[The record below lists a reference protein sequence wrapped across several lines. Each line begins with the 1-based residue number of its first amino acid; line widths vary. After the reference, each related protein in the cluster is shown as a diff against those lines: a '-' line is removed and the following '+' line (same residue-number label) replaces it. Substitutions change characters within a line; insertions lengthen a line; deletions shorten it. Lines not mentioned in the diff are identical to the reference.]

1 MDYKWEECLNW
12 TKCAENYLY
21 TFTYVQYKQKYTNI
35 FLHTLWLMK
44 EIEIKFNQMGI
55 VFKYSW
61 QIGFRF
67 NIICKIQRLNEYTI
81 KVSTKAP

>member
-1 MDYKWEECLNW
+1 
-12 TKCAENYLY
+12 
-21 TFTYVQYKQKYTNI
+21 
-35 FLHTLWLMK
+35 MK